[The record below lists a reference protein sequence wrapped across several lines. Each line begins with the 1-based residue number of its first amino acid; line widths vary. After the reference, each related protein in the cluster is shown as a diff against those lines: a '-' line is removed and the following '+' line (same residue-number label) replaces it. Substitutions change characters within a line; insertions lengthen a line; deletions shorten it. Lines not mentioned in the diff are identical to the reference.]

1 MCNVLL
7 IRAGQA
13 SLSNLVGLANM
24 VSHCFMLQFQSCLC
38 MKTVAPSNTDKK
50 FSKQFNV
57 HTADSLWNIP
67 VHKLLLSPHIPLVHP
82 LLNVE
87 LTMLSG
93 H

>member
-1 MCNVLL
+1 
-7 IRAGQA
+7 
-13 SLSNLVGLANM
+13 M

-50 FSKQFNV
+50 FSMQFNV